1 MHYHSL
7 KKKVFS
13 LLGDLDIMQGL
24 AVNFH
29 DEEFNSESV
38 KQHCTLLPDTSEW
51 LD

>member
-1 MHYHSL
+1 MHYRSF
-7 KKKVFS
+7 KEVFS
-13 LLGDLDIMQGL
+13 LLGGQDIMQGL

-29 DEEFNSESV
+29 DEEIKSKSA